1 MKIYVVRYGD
11 ESSMAFK
18 NMADA
23 EEYVLHEAY
32 LDALYAYIH
41 YIYDW
46 DQLKYYYENCNH
58 CFNYLGAYAM
68 HRESTDVIIE
78 EVDLED

>member
-11 ESSMAFK
+11 ESRMAVK
-18 NMADA
+18 NLADA

-32 LDALYAYIH
+32 LNALYACIF
-41 YIYDW
+41 YDFDW
-46 DQLKYYYENCNH
+46 NETKFYYKNTHH

-68 HRESTDVIIE
+68 HRESIDVIIE